1 LATNPIA
8 KHSPAH
14 VSANGVAHMGTRQ
27 GRVSQHQTP
36 QSIRANICSL
46 FGQSGE
52 DLPLAYP
59 ADQAESLC
67 RPLARRDFKM
77 ARPARVFIR
86 WRKPCFLARRRL
98 FGWKVR
104 FTHAS
109 SVRCREGL
117 DNSGRTT
124 YWAERWDY
132 NGKNSTG
139 KTRFFMPVENLLP
152 SLPPPRVGGGVH
164 TLWIVLWMAF
174 DTGSAS
180 RKCFTSL
187 GFIASEAHIS
197 VQRNYG
203 KRATSRLSRHRQPR

>member
-1 LATNPIA
+1 MTTNSVAQHGAT
-8 KHSPAH
+8 H
-14 VSANGVAHMGTRQ
+14 VSTNGVAHMGILQ
-27 GRVSQHQTP
+27 GRVRQHQTP
-36 QSIRANICSL
+36 QSIGANICSL

-52 DLPLAYP
+52 NLPLAYP

-109 SVRCREGL
+109 SVRCREDL

-139 KTRFFMPVENLLP
+139 KTRFLCLWKTCYLRF
-152 SLPPPRVGGGVH
+152 PRLVSAGVSTPCGQCCGRHMTRVPLVGN
-164 TLWIVLWMAF
+164 A
-174 DTGSAS
+174 
-180 RKCFTSL
+180 
-187 GFIASEAHIS
+187 
-197 VQRNYG
+197 
-203 KRATSRLSRHRQPR
+203 

>member
-1 LATNPIA
+1 
-8 KHSPAH
+8 
-14 VSANGVAHMGTRQ
+14 M
-27 GRVSQHQTP
+27 
-36 QSIRANICSL
+36 
-46 FGQSGE
+46 
-52 DLPLAYP
+52 AYP

-77 ARPARVFIR
+77 ARPARVFMR

-109 SVRCREGL
+109 SVRCREVLG
-117 DNSGRTT
+117 NSGRTT

-139 KTRFFMPVENLLP
+139 KSRFFMPVENLLP

-164 TLWIVLWMAF
+164 TLWIMMWTVF
-174 DTGSAS
+174 DTGSGN

-187 GFIASEAHIS
+187 GFITSEAHIS

-203 KRATSRLSRHRQPR
+203 KRATSRLSRHRKPR

>member
-1 LATNPIA
+1 MAANSVTQHGATYI
-8 KHSPAH
+8 ST
-14 VSANGVAHMGTRQ
+14 NGVAHMGVLQ
-27 GRVSQHQTP
+27 GRVRQHQTP
-36 QSIRANICSL
+36 QSIGANIGSL

-52 DLPLAYP
+52 NLPLAYP

-117 DNSGRTT
+117 DSSGRTT
-124 YWAERWDY
+124 YWVERWDY

-139 KTRFFMPVENLLP
+139 KTWFFMPVENLLP

-164 TLWIVLWMAF
+164 TLWTVLWTEY
-174 DTGSAS
+174 DTGSAR
-180 RKCFTSL
+180 RKRMTTLGFTSC
-187 GFIASEAHIS
+187 EAHIS

-203 KRATSRLSRHRQPR
+203 QRATSRFSRHRKP